1 MAENQ
6 RLIRGPKEE
15 RIGDDERDGGAE
27 EEAKTKKRRRRKRE
41 VFGCESR
48 LGGGGVHEVGE
59 QLSSRVETLGDDQQM
74 MSCCNSVM
82 NSEQVLCGGGE
93 DVKPSICS
101 GFEGQYGMSHQELL
115 ANVTAQ
121 AVQSQAKMEG
131 HTGCPPSS
139 SDMLPPSLKQPIS
152 LPISPVL
159 PQPRVSVFPQD
170 PDACLSEVDL
180 QNSIEQKVKTSD
192 VAVKAPSADGY
203 NWRKYGQKLVKSN
216 ESSRSYYRCTQ
227 INCLAKKKVE
237 HSDHSGCVI
246 AIVYKGRHNHEPPRK
261 IRCTKARRSVA
272 STGSIPSA
280 YPDEENGIVAH
291 VAKKLDSDSLV
302 SRREAGDTK
311 PEKQLQ
317 GSCTRVH
324 NIIVKAEEHD
334 TEPNAKQREEED
346 TAYLPSLFKAVKE
359 PKIVVQASGDVGIS
373 GDGYRWRKYGQKMVK
388 GNPNPRADSSAETKH
403 VDHVMWHLGWIVDQ
417 GKVLEMSYY
426 KCTSAGCPV
435 RKHVERAID
444 GTTTIIIT
452 YEGKHDHDMPVP
464 KKRHGPPSAG
474 LLINAAAAMNS
485 TQVKNSETL
494 PNQKTSTQWSMDVEG
509 ECGTEKASELGG
521 EKALE
526 SARTL
531 LSIGIELRPY

>member
-6 RLIRGPKEE
+6 RLVRVPKEE
-15 RIGDDERDGGAE
+15 LSGGEERDGGAE
-27 EEAKTKKRRRRKRE
+27 EEAKTKKKRRKKRE
-41 VFGCESR
+41 DFGCKSR
-48 LGGGGVHEVGE
+48 LNEVGE
-59 QLSSRVETLGDDQQM
+59 QSSRVETLGDDDDQQM
-74 MSCCNSVM
+74 MSCCNSVASSAPQM
-82 NSEQVLCGGGE
+82 LCGGGE

-101 GFEGQYGMSHQELL
+101 DFEGQYGMSHQEFL
-115 ANVTAQ
+115 ANITSQ
-121 AVQSQAKMEG
+121 AVQSQAHMEG

-159 PQPRVSVFPQD
+159 PQPRVSVFLQD

-180 QNSIEQKVKTSD
+180 QNSIERKVKTSD

-237 HSDHSGCVI
+237 HSDHSGCVL

-261 IRCTKARRSVA
+261 IRCTKTRRSVA

-280 YPDEENGIVAH
+280 YPDEENEIVAH
-291 VAKKLDSDSLV
+291 IAKKLDSVSPV
-302 SRREAGDTK
+302 SRMKVGDTK
-311 PEKQLQ
+311 PEKQSQ
-317 GSCTRVH
+317 GSSTH
-324 NIIVKAEEHD
+324 GHIAIVKAEELD
-334 TEPNAKQREEED
+334 DEPNSRKEED
-346 TAYLPSLFKAVKE
+346 TAYSPSQLKVVKE

-388 GNPNPRADSSAETKH
+388 GNPNPR
-403 VDHVMWHLGWIVDQ
+403 
-417 GKVLEMSYY
+417 SYY

-464 KKRHGPPSAG
+464 KKRQGPPSAG
-474 LLINAAAAMNS
+474 LLIAAAAAMNS
-485 TQVKNSETL
+485 AQVKNSEAL
-494 PNQKTSTQWSMDVEG
+494 ANQKTSTQWSMDVEG
-509 ECGTEKASELGG
+509 ECTTVKASELGG